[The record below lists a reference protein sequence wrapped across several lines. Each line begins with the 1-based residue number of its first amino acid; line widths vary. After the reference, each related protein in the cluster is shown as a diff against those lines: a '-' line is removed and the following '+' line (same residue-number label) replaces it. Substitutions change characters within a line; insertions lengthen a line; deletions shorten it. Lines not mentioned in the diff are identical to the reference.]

1 MNYPFFRLR
10 LSLLTL
16 AIALVGCA
24 TSQGER
30 AKPAALDMP
39 DVKTCCTNLAQ
50 ALSTATPLMT
60 ATTVFGP
67 ESQHFSFGQGLAPF
81 VALRVDATAK
91 VIELESPLQL
101 KGWIYGGDGVAR
113 YVDAQ
118 ALFYDAEG
126 RELPAALIDSG
137 QRFTGGGGRSLFVYV
152 SVPSKAT
159 HIALTTFPGNKGK
172 FGMGMINSAPGEP
185 ITSKTKSLFG
195 FASFSPISYELASYG
210 PVKVRALP
218 ND

>member
-1 MNYPFFRLR
+1 MRYLGYLR
-10 LSLLTL
+10 ISLLSLTVS
-16 AIALVGCA
+16 LV
-24 TSQGER
+24 
-30 AKPAALDMP
+30 
-39 DVKTCCTNLAQ
+39 
-50 ALSTATPLMT
+50 
-60 ATTVFGP
+60 
-67 ESQHFSFGQGLAPF
+67 
-81 VALRVDATAK
+81 
-91 VIELESPLQL
+91 ELESPLQL
-101 KGWIYGGDGVAR
+101 KGWFYGGDGVAR

-126 RELPAALIDSG
+126 RELPATLIDSG

-152 SVPSKAT
+152 SVPAKTT

-172 FGMGMINSAPGEP
+172 FGMGMINSTPNEP

-210 PVKVRALP
+210 PVKMRALP